1 MRIFN
6 QMQEEHVKSQNCP
19 SNAGITIIVNAHL
32 KEDGMEI
39 SIVLGRPFNQMFCFA
54 GKNVT
59 FQKIVQRKKN
69 VPDFFN
75 KQLYYAGGNYSDIES
90 IF

>member
-39 SIVLGRPFNQMFCFA
+39 SIVLGR
-54 GKNVT
+54 
-59 FQKIVQRKKN
+59 KKT
-69 VPDFFN
+69 V
-75 KQLYYAGGNYSDIES
+75 
-90 IF
+90 